1 MPDSGIDIEFFRRL
15 EQSLHR
21 PEIRGSR
28 DAVSALLA
36 EDFREFGS
44 SGRVYEKAIVVEALA
59 QEAPAAHLPP
69 PVILDFAVQAL
80 APNVVLVTY
89 RSVRPSHGD
98 DAERAVLRSSIWQQ
112 VGGSWLMLFHQG
124 TPVPPQ
130 A

>member
-1 MPDSGIDIEFFRRL
+1 MPESNIDIDLFRRL
-15 EQSLHR
+15 EQALHR

-36 EDFREFGS
+36 EDFREFGR
-44 SGRVYEKAIVVEALA
+44 SGTIYDKAIVVEALA
-59 QEAPAAHLPP
+59 QEAPAAHLPL

-89 RSVRPSHGD
+89 RSVHPSHGD